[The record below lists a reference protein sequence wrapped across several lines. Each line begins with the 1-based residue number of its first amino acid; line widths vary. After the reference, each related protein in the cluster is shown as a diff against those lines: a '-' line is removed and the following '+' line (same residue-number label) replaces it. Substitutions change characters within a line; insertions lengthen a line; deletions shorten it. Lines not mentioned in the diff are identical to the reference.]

1 MLCHGAAHVLP
12 NFPSEM
18 ILDKKKQHQ
27 TIKPR
32 VDFGEITGF
41 WLLFWE
47 KDEVEEMRTKWKKA
61 AM

>member
-1 MLCHGAAHVLP
+1 MLP

-18 ILDKKKQHQ
+18 RPVKHHQ
-27 TIKPR
+27 NLKSL

-47 KDEVEEMRTKWKKA
+47 KDEVEEIRIKL
-61 AM
+61 